1 MVIELKEV
9 STNKY
14 VQLPL
19 DNIVD
24 LCIKLVTNYRK
35 NYEKTL
41 TLQLKTS
48 FHCLRACLLS
58 FIPEKI
64 DIKFLEKCIDDIRN
78 TKNCLKFDEN
88 VYFNFSNFDKKILPI
103 KINVIYRKAE
113 QFLVEKLLRGL
124 FLCCT
129 INEIEGNFIS
139 KIRGSK

>member
-1 MVIELKEV
+1 MIELKEI

-14 VQLPL
+14 VELQI

-35 NYEKTL
+35 NNEKTL
-41 TLQLKTS
+41 SLQLKTS
-48 FHCLRACLLS
+48 FQCLKACLLS

-64 DIKFLEKCIDDIRN
+64 DAKFLEQCIEDIRN
-78 TKNCLKFDEN
+78 SKNCLKFDN
-88 VYFNFSNFDKKILPI
+88 DGYFNFSTFNKNILPF
-103 KINVIYRKAE
+103 KINIIYRKAE

-129 INEIEGNFIS
+129 INEIEGILN
-139 KIRGSK
+139 